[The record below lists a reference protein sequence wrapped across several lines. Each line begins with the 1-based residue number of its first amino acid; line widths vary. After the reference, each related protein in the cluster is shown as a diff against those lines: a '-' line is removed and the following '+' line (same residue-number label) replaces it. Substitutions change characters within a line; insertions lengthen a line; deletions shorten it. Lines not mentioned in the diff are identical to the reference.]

1 MGLPFAF
8 VLVLVMLGLYKALR
22 VEAYRAESAKQSMR
36 GMLSGRSTHRGP
48 KPPLTWRQRLTRAM
62 DFPTVSEATEF
73 LDEVAL
79 PALEE
84 VAAELREQGLEATA
98 SEVSDDGTAY
108 VELATDLGSAHPFQY
123 QIWPREV
130 PTPVY
135 GRNTP
140 RGHDTYCRLE
150 VHLGE
155 GGQGYDVM
163 GYTHTQLIDDVLD
176 QYERHLQFLHLQ
188 APTSV

>member
-1 MGLPFAF
+1 
-8 VLVLVMLGLYKALR
+8 MLGLYKALR

-36 GMLSGRSTHRGP
+36 GMLSGRSTHHGP

-62 DFPTVSEATEF
+62 DFPTVAEATEF

-84 VAAELREQGLEATA
+84 VAAELREQGLEAAA